1 MKENMMSKRRT
12 TDKYW
17 YHSYSKHNDKSIWY
31 LYHCKPNYG
40 GYTLEINPE
49 VKVVSIAICTDN
61 DRFSRK
67 EGRLVARERY
77 ETAVGALH
85 YDGDT
90 WYILTPELFEGK
102 EFTATVRIKALMQA
116 LELITVEHGGKDTT
130 IMTVK
135 IPKPPD
141 ED

>member
-1 MKENMMSKRRT
+1 MTKRRT

-17 YHSYSKHNDKSIWY
+17 YHSYQGHNAHHWWFCYGSNP
-31 LYHCKPNYG
+31 HCG

-49 VKVVSIAICTDN
+49 VKVVSIAICTDE

-67 EGRLVARERY
+67 EGRLVAAERY
-77 ETAVGALH
+77 MTAVKALH
-85 YDGDT
+85 YDGET
-90 WYILTPELFEGK
+90 WYILTPELFEGDDFT
-102 EFTATVRIKALMQA
+102 EFLRREALTQA
-116 LELITVEHGGKDTT
+116 LELITLEHDAKNTT

-135 IPKPPD
+135 IPKKKPPVD